1 MTPFKYLRA
10 EDELQL
16 VARNI
21 SKSFGATQALDNV
34 FITLEEGKVHAL
46 VGENG
51 AGKSTLFKVIAAH
64 EKRDTGSILL
74 DGISYE
80 PENPQQAQ
88 SHGVAMVLQEITIN
102 TSLGIAENIFIDRL
116 NRFNN
121 RIGFLNKTELQKT
134 AQAILDE
141 IGSGISVSQN
151 LSDLDLGQWK
161 IIEVARAL
169 SINPKIILLD
179 ESTAYLNTQEVN
191 AFLKVIN
198 NMRTRGMAIGFV
210 SHHIDE
216 IGKVADLITIL
227 KDGKLVGSY
236 KVGELSNQEIEALM
250 VGREIGRDIYPLQAH
265 PEVKGVWCANGGTAT
280 GVRAAIKN
288 MGKEPGVDIK
298 VATMDL
304 SPDNVEAMKRG
315 ELVFDIGGH
324 WMQGGFALSMM
335 FDYLHGYAVPPDQA
349 VVKLKLT
356 ALTPDRLADYDRDF
370 PNNWPVYDFRQKS
383 RFYNPESV
391 FSYTDQVKVITRNTN
406 GVTKRLTIGAVV
418 PTLDAIFWN
427 RYFEFMQK
435 AADELGV
442 DLIRLNADDNPLQL
456 EAHLKS
462 LIDRKVDG
470 IIFVPYWGT
479 DQKCI
484 DLTNKA
490 GIPVIFTDVYSLKY
504 SPQCPEA
511 PNYLAFWG
519 PMDEEAGY
527 QMAKHLIE
535 AVPAET
541 DGKKYIGAIEGTP
554 GTTVAID
561 RHKGLTRALS
571 EHPEVV
577 LVGEV
582 NGNFVPY
589 QSQVAFESTGWSIS
603 GTSDVILEMKNVSSA
618 GKLKEVN
625 IALMK
630 GEILGIGG
638 LKGSGGEGILEA
650 FIGEIKIDEGELRFE
665 GQKYSPSD
673 PADAWK
679 NGIGYL
685 PGSRTTEG
693 LITDFSVLENLI
705 MANYPS
711 KGPVLDYAKAKSV
724 SDEQI
729 TVLRIKTSSP
739 LVSCTSL
746 SGGNMQKVV
755 LGKCMAAKPKV
766 LLLNN
771 PTRGIDVGARI
782 EIYKIITELAR
793 NDVSV
798 ILLSEDLP
806 ELIGLSNRIVVTRK
820 NMISKVFS
828 RDERPTEEE
837 IITYMI

>member
-1 MTPFKYLRA
+1 M
-10 EDELQL
+10 QL

-34 FITLEEGKVHAL
+34 FITLEDGKVHAL

-51 AGKSTLFKVIAAH
+51 AGKSTLFKVISAH
-64 EKRDTGSILL
+64 EKRDTGSIMFE
-74 DGISYE
+74 GAIYE
-80 PENPQQAQ
+80 PLNPQEAQ
-88 SHGVAMVLQEITIN
+88 DQGVAMVLQEITIN

-116 NRFNN
+116 KNFNN
-121 RIGFLNKTELQKT
+121 RIGFLKKGELNKA

-141 IGSGISVSQN
+141 IGSGISVDQN

-169 SINPKIILLD
+169 SLNPKVILLD
-179 ESTAYLNTQEVN
+179 ESTAYLNTQEVS

-198 NMRTRGMAIGFV
+198 NLRTRGMAIGFV

-236 KVGELSNQEIEALM
+236 KVGELTNEEIEALM

-288 MGKEPGVDIK
+288 MGKEPGADIK
-298 VATMDL
+298 VVTMDL

-315 ELVFDIGGH
+315 ELAFDIGGH

-335 FDYLHGYAVPPDQA
+335 FDYLHGYPVSPEQA
-349 VVKLKLT
+349 TVKLKLT
-356 ALTPDRLADYDRDF
+356 ALTPDRLSDYERDF
-370 PNNWPVYDFRQKS
+370 PNDWPVYDFKLKS
-383 RFYNPESV
+383 RYYNPDSV
-391 FSYTDQVKVITRNTN
+391 ISYPDQVKGITKNTN
-406 GVTKRLTIGAVV
+406 GSRKKITIGAVV

-427 RYFEFMQK
+427 RYYEFMQK

-442 DLIRLNADDNPLQL
+442 ELIRLNADDNSEKL
-456 EAHLKS
+456 EFHLKS
-462 LIDRKVDG
+462 LIDQRVDG

-484 DLTNKA
+484 ELSSKA
-490 GIPVIFTDVYSLKY
+490 GIPVIFTDVYSIKFT
-504 SPQCPEA
+504 PQSPEA

-527 QMAKHLIE
+527 QMAKHLFE
-535 AVPAET
+535 AVPTEM

-561 RHKGLTRALS
+561 RTNGLKRALA

-589 QSQVAFESTGWSIS
+589 QSQLAFASTGWSAQ
-603 GTSDVILEMKNVSSA
+603 GTGETVLEMKNVTAA
-618 GKLKEVN
+618 GRLNN
-625 IALMK
+625 IDITLQK

-650 FIGEIKIDEGELRFE
+650 FIGEIQIDEGEMLFE
-665 GQKYSPSD
+665 GRPYLPAD

-679 NGIGYL
+679 LGIGYL
-685 PGSRTTEG
+685 PGNRSTEG
-693 LITDFSVLENLI
+693 LIIDFSVLENLI

-711 KGPVLDYAKAKSV
+711 KGPVLDYAGAKEI

-729 TVLRIKTSSP
+729 SNLRIKTSTGFVACS
-739 LVSCTSL
+739 SL

-755 LGKCMAAKPKV
+755 LGKCMAAKPKI

-782 EIYKIITELAR
+782 EIYRIIIDLAK

-820 NMISKVFS
+820 NGVSKVFS

-837 IITYMI
+837 IITHMI

>member
-1 MTPFKYLRA
+1 M
-10 EDELQL
+10 QL

-34 FITLEEGKVHAL
+34 FITLDEGKVHAL

-64 EKRDTGSILL
+64 EKRDSGTIMLG
-74 DGISYE
+74 GNEYQ
-80 PENPQQAQ
+80 PENPQEAQ
-88 SHGVAMVLQEITIN
+88 NRGVAMVLQEITIN
-102 TSLGIAENIFIDRL
+102 IAIGIAENIFIDRL
-116 NRFNN
+116 GMFKNSLGLINKAK
-121 RIGFLNKTELQKT
+121 LNKA

-141 IGSGISVSQN
+141 IGAGISVHQS

-169 SINPKIILLD
+169 SNNPKIVLLD
-179 ESTAYLNTQEVN
+179 ESTAYLSTQEVN

-198 NMRTRGMAIGFV
+198 NLRTRGMAIGFV

-236 KVGELSNQEIEALM
+236 KVGELTNQEIEALM

-280 GVRAAIKN
+280 GVLTAIKN
-288 MGKEPGVDIK
+288 MGKKPGTDIK
-298 VATMDL
+298 VVTMDL

-315 ELVFDIGGH
+315 ELDFDIGGH
-324 WMQGGFALSMM
+324 WMQGGFALTML
-335 FDYLHGYAVPPDQA
+335 FDYLYGYPVPPQKA
-349 VVKLKLT
+349 TVKLKLT
-356 ALTPDRLADYDRDF
+356 ALTPDRIADYERDF
-370 PNNWPVYDFRQKS
+370 PDNWPAYNFRAKS
-383 RFYNPESV
+383 RFYNPDAVS
-391 FSYTDQVKVITRNTN
+391 SYTDQVKDISKYTN
-406 GVTKRLTIGAVV
+406 NPEKKKVIGAIV
-418 PTLDAIFWN
+418 PTLEAVFWN
-427 RYFEFMQK
+427 RYYEFMQK
-435 AADELGV
+435 AADELGI
-442 DLIRLNADDNPLQL
+442 DLIKLNADNDPAQL
-456 EAHLKS
+456 ETHLKS

-470 IIFVPYWGT
+470 IIFVPYWGS

-484 DLTNKA
+484 DLTREA
-490 GIPVIFTDVYSLKY
+490 GIPVIFTDVYSLKFT
-504 SPQCPEA
+504 PQSAEA

-527 QMAKHLIE
+527 QMAKQLINV
-535 AVPAET
+535 VPADA

-554 GTTVAID
+554 GTTVMID
-561 RHKGLTRALS
+561 RHKGLDRALA

-582 NGNFVPY
+582 NGNFVPSS
-589 QSQVAFESTGWSIS
+589 SQKAYESTGWFGQ
-603 GTSDVILEMKNVSSA
+603 GTNETILEMRNVSST
-618 GKLKEVN
+618 KLLRNVDLK
-625 IALMK
+625 LQR

-638 LKGSGGEGILEA
+638 LKGSGGEAILEA
-650 FIGEIKIDEGELRFE
+650 FIGELDIDSGEMFYEGR
-665 GQKYSPSD
+665 KYNPAN
-673 PADAWK
+673 PADAWRQ
-679 NGIGYL
+679 GIAYL
-685 PGSRTTEG
+685 PGNRSTEG
-693 LITDFSVLENLI
+693 LIIDFSVLENLI
-705 MANYPS
+705 MADYPT
-711 KGPVLDYAKAKSV
+711 KGPFLDYSAAKGISA
-724 SDEQI
+724 EQI
-729 TVLRIKTSSP
+729 QKLRIKTNSWDE
-739 LVSCTSL
+739 SCSSL

-755 LGKCMAAKPKV
+755 LGKCMAANPKV

-782 EIYKIITELAR
+782 EIYKIINELAK
-793 NDVSV
+793 NGVAV

-820 NMISKVFS
+820 NGVSKVFS
-828 RDERPTEEE
+828 KAERPTEEE